1 MWRSL
6 IINTAERVKLK
17 DNWLIVETETGEE
30 RIPVEELY
38 SVVIDNPMTTLSVGA
53 INALTENNVHI
64 LYCGEKHLPESIVLP
79 YNTHYSP
86 LAVVKRQLEWDE
98 AFCNKMWEKIVK
110 AKIRNQAAVLKM
122 CGRSRSVTAQL
133 LEFADE
139 VELEDSANREGLAAK
154 MFFRELYG
162 SSFIRM
168 NDDAIN
174 GALNYGYA
182 IIRSAVAKT
191 LCAYGFNPVIGIHHI
206 GRQNPFNLADD
217 LMEPLRP
224 LVDMW
229 VDINHDDLID
239 TLSKDNKK
247 KLVNLVNEVVE
258 IDNKNMKVRN
268 AIDKYISG
276 FTGCVNSKN
285 TKKFDIPKVT
295 SFTLNEMKGSWED
308 D

>member
-6 IINTAERVKLK
+6 IINTAERVTLK
-17 DNWLIVETETGEE
+17 GNWLIVETEAVEE

-38 SVVIDNPMTTLSVGA
+38 SVVIDNPLTTLSVGA

-86 LAVVKRQLEWDE
+86 LTVVKKQLEWDE

-122 CGRSRSVTAQL
+122 CDRSKNVTAML
-133 LEFADE
+133 LKFADE
-139 VELEDSANREGLAAK
+139 VEPGDPANREGLAAK

-162 SSFIRM
+162 SDFIRM
-168 NDDAIN
+168 YDDVIN
-174 GALNYGYA
+174 SALNYGYA
-182 IIRSAVAKT
+182 IIRSSVAKT

-206 GRQNPFNLADD
+206 SGQNPFNLADD
-217 LMEPLRP
+217 LMEPIRP

-229 VDINHDDLID
+229 VDINHNDLID
-239 TLSKDNKK
+239 TLTRDNRK
-247 KLVNLVNEVVE
+247 KLVNLVNEVME
-258 IDNKNMKVRN
+258 FDNKNMKVRN
-268 AIDKYISG
+268 AIDKYISN
-276 FTGCVNSKN
+276 FTGCVNAKS
-285 TKKFDIPKVT
+285 TEKFCIPQIN
-295 SFTLNEMKGSWED
+295 SFTLNEMKGNWED

>member
-6 IINTAERVKLK
+6 IINSAERIRVK
-17 DNWLIVETETGEE
+17 DNWIIVETEAGEE
-30 RIPVEELY
+30 RVPAVEIY

-53 INALTENNVHI
+53 INLLTENNAHI
-64 LYCGEKHLPESIVLP
+64 LYCGKNHLPESIILP

-86 LAVVKRQLEWDE
+86 LAVVKRQLEWDDD
-98 AFCNKMWEKIVK
+98 FCNKMWEKIVK
-110 AKIRNQAAVLKM
+110 EKIRNQAEVLKI
-122 CGRSRSVTAQL
+122 CDRSPTVTDHL
-133 LEFADE
+133 LRFADE
-139 VELEDSANREGLAAK
+139 VISGDPANREGLAAK

-162 SSFIRM
+162 SEFIRM

-174 GALNYGYA
+174 SALNYGYA
-182 IIRSAVAKT
+182 IIRSSIAKT

-229 VDINHDDLID
+229 VDLNHEDLVD
-239 TLSKDNKK
+239 ELTKENRRN
-247 KLVNLVNEVVE
+247 LVNLVNEVLE
-258 IDNKNMKVRN
+258 FDNKNMKVRN

-276 FTGCVNSKN
+276 FAGCVNLKS
-285 TKKFDIPKVT
+285 TQKFNIPKIT
-295 SFTLNEMKGSWED
+295 SFTLNEMKGNWED